1 MRSSHVTAPHGAG
14 CPVAGCGGGT
24 VAAVPHRSP
33 HNEKPEPAVRRTPR
47 SLLHCVV
54 ALAAAASTVLA
65 GCSSAPSG
73 DTVAWTGGLC
83 GAMVKFVDT
92 AKTQPSF
99 TDPGKVVEALSEYLG
114 KVSTAAQGTLDSIK
128 TLGPSPVDGG
138 DEIVI
143 KLDQTVT
150 TMKTAFDSTRA
161 KLANV
166 DATDQAALTA
176 ALSDITNLQ
185 SGQQFDFGSINS
197 NPELNAAAEK
207 APECQQLRS
216 VAGG

>member
-24 VAAVPHRSP
+24 VATFPHRSP

-73 DTVAWTGGLC
+73 DTVAWTGAFC

-92 AKTQPSF
+92 AKTQPTSG
-99 TDPGKVVEALSEYLG
+99 DPNRIVETIRDYLA

-128 TLGPSPVDGG
+128 ALGPPPVDGG
-138 DEIVI
+138 DAIVAQ
-143 KLDQTVT
+143 LDQTFT
-150 TMKTAFDSTRA
+150 TVKSAFDSTRA

-166 DATDQAALTA
+166 DATDHAALTA
-176 ALSDITNLQ
+176 AVSDITNLQ
-185 SGQQFDFGSINS
+185 AGQQLGLSGINS